1 MRMCSPTVSR
11 DVRSVNRRPTAEHS
25 EGLSGKQALHSRADQ
40 RVSGLLRPATERLLI
55 DRASF
60 RRVGGWRG
68 ADEVHRSVSVPAR
81 RFNVRRYPNGKL
93 LIKPSE
99 GAVKRVRN
107 RLAAELKALHGANA
121 QAVIITLNPI
131 IRGWAAYYRT
141 VVSKEIF
148 SSLDHYVWQLT
159 WR

>member
-1 MRMCSPTVSR
+1 MPTKCISPF
-11 DVRSVNRRPTAEHS
+11 P
-25 EGLSGKQALHSRADQ
+25 
-40 RVSGLLRPATERLLI
+40 
-55 DRASF
+55 
-60 RRVGGWRG
+60 
-68 ADEVHRSVSVPAR
+68 VPAR

-121 QAVIITLNPI
+121 QAVITTLNPI

-148 SSLDHYVWQLT
+148 SSLDHYL
-159 WR
+159 